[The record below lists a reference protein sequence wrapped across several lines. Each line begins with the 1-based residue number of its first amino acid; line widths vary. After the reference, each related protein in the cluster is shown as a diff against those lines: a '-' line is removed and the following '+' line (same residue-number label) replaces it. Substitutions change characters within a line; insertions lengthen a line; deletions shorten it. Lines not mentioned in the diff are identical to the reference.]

1 MKKLIIIRGLP
12 GSGKSTFAQF
22 LFDNLEVDV
31 DAAMLAADD
40 YFYDD
45 DGVYNFDANKLHQ
58 AHMGCQQSVES
69 NMSVTTELC
78 KKYGNDSNSVII
90 VHNTSTT
97 PKEMKPY
104 LELAEKYDY
113 EVTSLIVENRHGN
126 SNVHG
131 VPQEVLDK
139 MKNRFEVKL

>member
-1 MKKLIIIRGLP
+1 MKKLIIVRGIP
-12 GSGKSTFAQF
+12 GSGKTTFAEF
-22 LFDNLEVDV
+22 LFNFIDIEI
-31 DAAMLAADD
+31 DAAILAADD

-58 AHMGCQQSVES
+58 AHVHCQQSVE
-69 NMSVTTELC
+69 
-78 KKYGNDSNSVII
+78 NSMILDGGKEAPLSLII

-104 LELAEKYDY
+104 LDLAKKYDY

-126 SNVHG
+126 TNVHG